1 MTLYETVF
9 VITPTISSENVIEI
23 VAKFRKVLTDAG
35 CKIERDENWGFKER
49 EGYSRLL
56 EFQAPGPSAI
66 TALETGFR
74 RDGRILRYKTVRL
87 G

>member
-1 MTLYETVF
+1 MALYETIF

-23 VAKFRKVLTDAG
+23 VTKFRKVLTDAG
-35 CKIERDENWGFKER
+35 CKVERDENWGFKER
-49 EGYSRLL
+49 EGYSRLF
-56 EFQAPGPSAI
+56 EFQASGPSAV

-74 RDGRILRYKTVRL
+74 RDERILRYNTIRI